1 MNQEYPAYVEKML
14 AEARLLLEG
23 DDFSQADAAAL
34 CFDVLSLFPDLQEA
48 SDLILEAFCAPNL
61 IRENRKALGRVIDEW
76 DDRPWQQRRRLARSY
91 GYMSRWEG
99 QYRKYDETIDPED
112 VCPADV
118 KAMLEEGEHQLIQDY
133 LLGQSQGREMA
144 WPIFQE
150 AIKRTQNPETAMF
163 WVAQTYA
170 DQGYF
175 AESVALFEELLAQ
188 KPDHADARRVWAE
201 VRWWR
206 DHQEQIPWLP
216 SHLDENGRLWRQTMR
231 ETNEEFAANEA
242 LYTTPI
248 DHYHA
253 PDTAQLPSDFV
264 LPPPLSAD
272 VIAQIEETLAE
283 RDTPTSPEDDAE
295 QH

>member
-1 MNQEYPAYVEKML
+1 MSEYPAYIEKIL
-14 AEARLLLEG
+14 TEARLLLEE
-23 DDFSQADAAAL
+23 DDFSEPDAAAL
-34 CFDVLSLFPDLQEA
+34 CFDVLALFPECQEA
-48 SDLILEAFCAPNL
+48 SDLILEAFRAPDL

-99 QYRKYDETIDPED
+99 QYRKYDETVDPED
-112 VCPADV
+112 LCPSDV
-118 KAMLEEGEHQLIQDY
+118 KTILEEGEHQLIQDY

-150 AIKRTQNPETAMF
+150 AIKRTANPAVATF

-170 DQGYF
+170 EQGYF
-175 AESVALFEELLAQ
+175 AESVSLFEELLAQ
-188 KPDHADARRVWAE
+188 YPKHVDARRLGAE

-216 SHLDENGRLWRQTMR
+216 TYSDENGRLWQQTMR
-231 ETNEEFAANEA
+231 ETDEDFAANEA
-242 LYTTPI
+242 LYTMPI

-253 PDTAQLPSDFV
+253 PDAAKLPSDFV
-264 LPPPLSAD
+264 LPTPLSAD

-283 RDTPTSPEDDAE
+283 RDTPASSENDAE
-295 QH
+295 

>member
-1 MNQEYPAYVEKML
+1 MSQQYPAYIEKML
-14 AEARLLLEG
+14 TEARLLLKE
-23 DDFSQADAAAL
+23 DDFSEADAAAL
-34 CFDVLSLFPDLQEA
+34 CFEVLALFPDCQEA
-48 SDLILEAFCAPNL
+48 SDLILEAFRAPDL

-99 QYRKYDETIDPED
+99 QYRKYDETVDPED
-112 VCPADV
+112 LCPSDV
-118 KAMLEEGEHQLIQDY
+118 KTMLEEGEHQLIQDY

-150 AIKRTQNPETAMF
+150 AINRTQNPEASMF

-175 AESVALFEELLAQ
+175 AESVVLLEELLAQ
-188 KPDHADARRVWAE
+188 HPDHVDVRRLGAE

-216 SHLDENGRLWRQTMR
+216 TYSDENGRLWRQTMR
-231 ETNEEFAANEA
+231 ETDEEFAANEA
-242 LYTTPI
+242 LYTGSI
-248 DHYHA
+248 DLYHA
-253 PDTAQLPSDFV
+253 PDAAKLPADFV

-272 VIAQIEETLAE
+272 VIAQIEETLDELDASAE
-283 RDTPTSPEDDAE
+283 NDGNDDK
-295 QH
+295 